1 MKDFCRATP
10 GTFASWEV
18 AVVPKTSPVA
28 EGKTRIG
35 VLLPHLEPV
44 FRGDIG
50 AIAEYAQAVES
61 LGFDHIKMGEHVL
74 GTNAGSRP
82 GWKGPYNHLDP
93 FHDPFVLFAFLSA
106 RTTTLVFA
114 TSVVILPQRQTA
126 LVAKQAATLDLV
138 SGGRLRL
145 GVGVGWNAVEFDAL
159 GQDFSTRGRRCEE
172 QIELMRA
179 LWTNELVTHHGR
191 WDTVV
196 DCGLNPLPVQRPI
209 PIWIGG
215 GPGAIWIGGRAGMS
229 AGPAADGDR
238 VLRRIA
244 RMADGWFPSLSLDT
258 GAAEAISTL
267 QGYILEEGRDVGD
280 VGIEG
285 SISLADSDPGEWAL
299 QAAQWKRAGATHLA
313 VSSAGAGMTS
323 VGQHVD
329 ALRQFREAVS

>member
-1 MKDFCRATP
+1 M
-10 GTFASWEV
+10 
-18 AVVPKTSPVA
+18 PKISPA
-28 EGKTRIG
+28 AGGKTRIG

-44 FRGDIG
+44 FRGDVG
-50 AIAEYAQAVES
+50 AIAEYTQAAES

-93 FHDPFVLFAFLSA
+93 FHDPFVLFAFLAA
-106 RTTTLVFA
+106 RTTTLEFA
-114 TSVVILPQRQTA
+114 TGVVILPQRQTA

-145 GVGVGWNAVEFDAL
+145 GIGVGWNAVEFDAL

-179 LWTNELVTHHGR
+179 LWTNELVTYHGR

-215 GPGAIWIGGRAGMS
+215 GPGAIWIGDRAGAS

-244 RMADGWFPSLSLDT
+244 RMADGWFPSLGLDT
-258 GAAEAISTL
+258 GVAEAVSTL
-267 QGYILEEGRDVGD
+267 HGYIREEGREIAD

-285 SISLADSDPGEWAL
+285 SISLTGSTANEWTS
-299 QAAQWKRAGATHLA
+299 QASQWEKLGATHLA

-323 VGQHVD
+323 VEQHVD
-329 ALRQFREAVS
+329 ALRQFREAVG

>member
-1 MKDFCRATP
+1 M
-10 GTFASWEV
+10 
-18 AVVPKTSPVA
+18 PKTSPA
-28 EGKTRIG
+28 AGGKVRIG

-44 FRGDIG
+44 FRGDVG
-50 AIAEYAQAVES
+50 AIAEYAQAAES

-93 FHDPFVLFAFLSA
+93 FHDPFVLFAFLAA
-106 RTTTLVFA
+106 RTTTLELA
-114 TSVVILPQRQTA
+114 TGIVILPQRQTA

-145 GVGVGWNAVEFDAL
+145 GIGVGWNAVEFDAL

-179 LWTNELVTHHGR
+179 LWTNERVTYHGR
-191 WDTVV
+191 WDTVA

-215 GPGAIWIGGRAGMS
+215 GPGAIWIGDRAGAS

-244 RMADGWFPSLSLDT
+244 RMADGWFPSLGLDT
-258 GAAEAISTL
+258 GVAEAVSTL
-267 QGYILEEGRDVGD
+267 HGYIREEGREIAD

-285 SISLADSDPGEWAL
+285 SISLTGSTANEWTS
-299 QAAQWKRAGATHLA
+299 QASQWEKLGATHLA

-323 VGQHVD
+323 VEQHVD
-329 ALRQFREAVS
+329 ALRQFREAVG

>member
-1 MKDFCRATP
+1 MQT
-10 GTFASWEV
+10 
-18 AVVPKTSPVA
+18 TSPA
-28 EGKTRIG
+28 SARKIRIG
-35 VLLPHLEPV
+35 AQLPHLEPV

-50 AIAEYAQAVES
+50 AIAEYAQAAET

-82 GWKGPYNHLDP
+82 GWQGPYNHLDP
-93 FHDPFVLFAFLSA
+93 FHDPFVLFAFLAA
-106 RTTTLVFA
+106 RTTTLVLA

-145 GVGVGWNAVEFDAL
+145 GIGVGWNAVEFDAL

-179 LWTNELVTHHGR
+179 LWTNELVTYRGR

-215 GPGAIWIGGRAGMS
+215 GPGAIWIGDRAGTS
-229 AGPAADGDR
+229 AGPVADGDR

-244 RMADGWFPSLSLDT
+244 RMADGWFPSLGLDT

-267 QGYILEEGRDVGD
+267 HGYIREEGREIDD

-285 SISLADSDPGEWAL
+285 SISLADSDPGEWAR
-299 QAAQWKRAGATHLA
+299 QAEQWKRIGATHLA

-323 VGQHVD
+323 VKQHVD
-329 ALRQFREAVS
+329 ALRRFKEEVG